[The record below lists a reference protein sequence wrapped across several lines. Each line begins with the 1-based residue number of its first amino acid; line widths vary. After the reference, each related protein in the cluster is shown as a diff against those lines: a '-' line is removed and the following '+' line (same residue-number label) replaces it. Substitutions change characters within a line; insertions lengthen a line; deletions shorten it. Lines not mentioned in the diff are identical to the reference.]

1 MRNIVRAC
9 RRLYLRSAEKILFA
23 TFVPI
28 GDGGRNSPLL
38 QRAFGADNL
47 PQLLNGLFKMAIAI
61 GAIVAVVRLV
71 YAGFIYM
78 TSDLPGNKG
87 SAKTIIW
94 DSIIGLF
101 LLLGVWLILNQINP
115 DILDLNAVRNI
126 TPIKTR

>member
-1 MRNIVRAC
+1 MRNSFFRLKWTCERAAE
-9 RRLYLRSAEKILFA
+9 RLLYA

-28 GDGGRNSPLL
+28 GDSAKNSPIL
-38 QRAFGADNL
+38 QRAFGAENL
-47 PQLLNGLFKMAIAI
+47 PQLLNGLFKMAIAT
-61 GAIVAVVRLV
+61 GAIIAVVRLV

-87 SAKTIIW
+87 NAKAIIW
-94 DSIIGLF
+94 DSLIGLF

-126 TPIKTR
+126 TPIKM